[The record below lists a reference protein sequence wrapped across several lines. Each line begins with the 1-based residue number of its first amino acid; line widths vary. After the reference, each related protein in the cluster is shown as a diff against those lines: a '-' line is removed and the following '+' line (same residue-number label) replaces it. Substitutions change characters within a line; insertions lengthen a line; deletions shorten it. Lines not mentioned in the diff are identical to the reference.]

1 MIFVMKRADTAQ
13 HIVHHVLD
21 AIEHAADVAE
31 PFAHLELSNIFPPDV
46 YAAMVENMPGAHDY
60 RPMSGRSKEARRD
73 DGVPTRTK
81 MDLLP
86 EHIRHLSPAQ
96 RAVWEPVGE
105 ALCCDAVREAFR
117 RRLAVGLAKR
127 FGDEAKKV
135 PMYPIPVL
143 TRDVAGYRIGIH
155 PDTRR
160 KAMTIQLYLPR
171 DESIRH
177 VGTAFHRH
185 VGPGKKDFAEARRM
199 PFTPNVGYAF
209 AVGEDTWHGVET
221 LGPEVSTRDSILL
234 TYFVDQRASDRV
246 YNRGKRFGNFL
257 LGLVRKR

>member
-1 MIFVMKRADTAQ
+1 MDRIHDSQRIA
-13 HIVHHVLD
+13 HHVVD
-21 AIEHAADVAE
+21 AITRAPELGE
-31 PFAHLELSNIFPPDV
+31 PFAHLELENIFPADV
-46 YAAMVENMPGAHDY
+46 YAAIVAQMPGERDY

-86 EHIRHLSPAQ
+86 EHIRHLRPEQ

-105 ALCCDAVREAFR
+105 ALCSDVVREAFR
-117 RRLAVGLAKR
+117 RRLAKGLEAR
-127 FGDEAKKV
+127 FGDAWATV
-135 PMYPIPVL
+135 GMYAIPVL
-143 TRDVAGYRIGIH
+143 TRDVAGYQIGIH

-185 VGPGKKDFAEARRM
+185 VGPGKKDFVEARRM
-199 PFTPNVGYAF
+199 PFVPNVGYAF
-209 AVGEDTWHGVET
+209 AVGQDTWHSVQT
-221 LGPEVSTRDSILL
+221 LGPEVVTRDSILL
-234 TYFVDQRASDRV
+234 TYFVDQSVSDHL

-257 LGLVRKR
+257 LGEVRSFR